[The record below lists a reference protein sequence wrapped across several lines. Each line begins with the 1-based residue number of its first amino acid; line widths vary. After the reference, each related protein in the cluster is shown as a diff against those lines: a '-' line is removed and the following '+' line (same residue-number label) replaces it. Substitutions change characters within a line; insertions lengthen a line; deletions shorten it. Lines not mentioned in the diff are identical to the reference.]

1 MKKIDYFIQ
10 QYLENRPLFH
20 AFMRPQEAMLFA
32 RYQKYLKSPRLDFGC
47 GDGFFVKTAFGKQT
61 IDIGLDLFDGRAKEA
76 EKEKIYQKIIYYDG
90 EKIPFPD
97 NYFGSIIS
105 NCVLE
110 HIPNLNQSLREI
122 YRILKPDG
130 YFLTTV
136 MTDKWEEYLFGKK
149 ILGNI
154 YIQWMRKIQQHYH
167 LLTIKQWNN
176 QFIITNFSIVKNVG
190 YLSKKTTQFNELFH
204 YLSFP
209 SFISYKLF
217 GCWVLWPNMF
227 NSPIIINAIKKNVST
242 PVKISQSAAIFFVLQ
257 KSSPLGGRRR

>member
-1 MKKIDYFIQ
+1 MKRVDYFIQ

-32 RYQKYLKSPRLDFGC
+32 RYQKNLKSPILDFGC
-47 GDGFFVKTAFGKQT
+47 SDGFFSQIVFGKGK
-61 IDIGLDLFDGRAKEA
+61 INVGLDLIGSRSQEA
-76 EKEKIYQKIIYYDG
+76 IKQNIYKRVINYDG
-90 EKIPFPD
+90 NKIPFPD

-154 YIQWMRKIQQHYH
+154 YVQWMRKIQRHYH
-167 LLTIKQWNN
+167 LLTMKQWNS
-176 QFIITNFSIVKNVG
+176 QFINTNFRIVKTIG
-190 YLSKKTTQFNELFH
+190 YLSKKTTQLNELFH

-209 SFISYKLF
+209 SFVFYKLF
-217 GCWVLWPNMF
+217 GCWVLWPNIF
-227 NSPIIINAIKKNVST
+227 TSKIIVERIKKN
-242 PVKISQSAAIFFVLQ
+242 IAQSVRTTESATVFFVLQ
-257 KSSPLGGRRR
+257 KSSPLGGRKQ